1 MVKSILEDLQNEQ
14 ELVNK
19 KKDGSELGKAILDS
33 NPNPTRVVPQ
43 TRLLPEGLAS
53 ETAIFGQDKPV
64 DDEVSQPSMLK
75 EPVIVKAGDI
85 EISKKIVVVGLD
97 EKSNSNFKPLEL
109 QDEPAVELESMQQP
123 EAQPESALVP
133 IENPMAN
140 YMNSGASEKDL
151 DEESKT
157 IPVSY
162 ESSSSDNT
170 QNLEH
175 SHTRRLDEGS
185 GGPDSITFNRDMSD
199 RTQPMIR
206 HGGMSSHEAATKV
219 SHGFSRPLTKSSASL
234 AASVT
239 EAQMMQAE
247 NLRMAQSRIL
257 ELEKE
262 VEQLRTE
269 NELLASAGEI
279 AKKRAEELFEK
290 ISAVERSK
298 MDELE
303 HAQME
308 MNIYRENL
316 VEKDKELVRLRQ
328 KIEDL
333 ESRLA
338 KDLKKIRVRERELE
352 NRLELSK
359 MEKTALVRSKDE
371 AILDLKNKVDHLHS
385 ELENY
390 KQKCSELGEKVDG
403 QHDQLGRTVRAL
415 RLALTHLEAN
425 DTIGTVMPLK
435 KAE

>member
-1 MVKSILEDLQNEQ
+1 MAKKTKKPISETMVKSILEDLQNEN
-14 ELVNK
+14 ELANK
-19 KKDGSELGKAILDS
+19 KKESSALGQAILQS
-33 NPNPTRVVPQ
+33 SPNPTRVVPQ
-43 TRLLPEGLAS
+43 TRVLPEGLSS
-53 ETAIFGQDKPV
+53 ESAIFGPRKPEAEASSEN
-64 DDEVSQPSMLK
+64 EVKESSLWTPSISQGPA
-75 EPVIVKAGDI
+75 IVKVGDI
-85 EISKKIVVVGLD
+85 EISKPDGIVAFGDSESSTPSFEPLVLQGIELPPTPQSAGLNDAND
-97 EKSNSNFKPLEL
+97 EN
-109 QDEPAVELESMQQP
+109 
-123 EAQPESALVP
+123 
-133 IENPMAN
+133 
-140 YMNSGASEKDL
+140 
-151 DEESKT
+151 SKT
-157 IPVSY
+157 GPVSQDHAG
-162 ESSSSDNT
+162 EATQQLLDSS
-170 QNLEH
+170 Q
-175 SHTRRLDEGS
+175 TRRLDES
-185 GGPDSITFNRDMSD
+185 SSVTFNRGGGDSSD

-206 HGGMSSHEAATKV
+206 HGGMTSPSDASTKV

-239 EAQMMQAE
+239 EAQMLQAE

-262 VEQLRTE
+262 VETLRQE

-290 ISAVERSK
+290 ISAVERVK
-298 MDELE
+298 IDELE

-316 VEKDKELVRLRQ
+316 VEKDKELGRMRQ

-359 MEKTALVRSKDE
+359 MEKTALVRSKDD
-371 AILDLKNKVDHLHS
+371 AILDLKNKVDHLFA

-390 KQKCSELGEKVDG
+390 KHKCADLGQKVDG

-425 DTIGTVMPLK
+425 DTSGTVTPFK

>member
-1 MVKSILEDLQNEQ
+1 MVKSILEDLQNEN
-14 ELVNK
+14 ELANK
-19 KKDGSELGKAILDS
+19 KKDGSALGKAILES
-33 NPNPTRVVPQ
+33 SPNPTRVVPE
-43 TRLLPEGLAS
+43 TRLLPEGLSS
-53 ETAIFGQDKPV
+53 ETAIFGPRKTEDEEAAPEGEAKESSLWTPSISQGPV
-64 DDEVSQPSMLK
+64 V
-75 EPVIVKAGDI
+75 VKAGDI
-85 EISKKIVVVGLD
+85 EISQRDIVVGF
-97 EKSNSNFKPLEL
+97 EGSENSKPNFEPLVL
-109 QDEPAVELESMQQP
+109 QDIELPPTPQ
-123 EAQPESALVP
+123 SAGSHDDD
-133 IENPMAN
+133 EN
-140 YMNSGASEKDL
+140 
-151 DEESKT
+151 SKT
-157 IPVSY
+157 VPVSY
-162 ESSSSDNT
+162 DQSSEATQALLESS
-170 QNLEH
+170 Q
-175 SHTRRLDEGS
+175 TRRLDES
-185 GGPDSITFNRDMSD
+185 SSITFNRGGGDLTD

-206 HGGMSSHEAATKV
+206 HGGMNSAGDTPTKV

-239 EAQMMQAE
+239 EAQMLQAE

-262 VEQLRTE
+262 VETLRQE

-290 ISAVERSK
+290 ISAVERVK
-298 MDELE
+298 IDELE

-316 VEKDKELVRLRQ
+316 VEKDKELGRMRQ

-359 MEKTALVRSKDE
+359 MEKTALVRSKDD
-371 AILDLKNKVDHLHS
+371 AILDLKNKVDHLHA

-390 KQKCSELGEKVDG
+390 KHKCADLGEKVDG

-425 DTIGTVMPLK
+425 DTTGTVSPFK